1 MAMTMAWI
9 SRGALVAVLAGLALG
24 HLARAAAHEGAH
36 VHGQVRLDVAVDG
49 PTLTLQ
55 MEAPLDSVLGF
66 EHRARTPAERQAVA
80 QMKAGLADTAALF
93 KPDAAA
99 QCTAGAADVQSALFE
114 PAPEAAARGETHMDL
129 DASYTFTCQH
139 PELLK
144 TVQLGLFERFRRIQ
158 RLDVQVATA
167 QGQRKLTLTR
177 AQPLLRLVP

>member
-1 MAMTMAWI
+1 MALQTASI
-9 SRGALVAVLAGLALG
+9 LHGSLAAVLAGLALG
-24 HLARAAAHEGAH
+24 CPAHEAAH

-49 PTLTLQ
+49 ATLTLQ

-99 QCTAGAADVQSALFE
+99 QCTAGPADLQSALFE
-114 PAPEAAARGETHMDL
+114 PATGAAARGDEHMDL
-129 DASYTFTCQH
+129 DASYTFTCER
-139 PELLK
+139 PEQLK
-144 TVQLGLFERFRRIQ
+144 TVQLGLFERFTRIQ

-177 AQPLLRLVP
+177 AQPRLRLVP

>member
-1 MAMTMAWI
+1 MQTTMLCA
-9 SRGALVAVLAGLALG
+9 SRPLLAALLAGLALNSP
-24 HLARAAAHEGAH
+24 AHEGAH

-66 EHRARTPAERQAVA
+66 EHRARTPAERQAIA

-99 QCTAGAADVQSALFE
+99 QCTAGKADLQSALFE
-114 PAPEAAARGETHMDL
+114 PAAEGAAAHGEEHMDL
-129 DASYTFTCQH
+129 DASYEFTCQH
-139 PELLK
+139 PALLK
-144 TVQLGLFERFRRIQ
+144 TVQVGLFDRFKGIRRI
-158 RLDVQVATA
+158 DVQVAAA

-177 AQPLLRLVP
+177 AQPLIRLAP